1 MAWGGA
7 WVVALRAPEVV
18 LLGAGAGSPGL
29 SALPLALR
37 IARRTR
43 RVVRQNLFWAFTY
56 NLVALPLAVVGLLSP
71 VAAAAAMA
79 ASSLAVVANSLR
91 LRIR

>member
-1 MAWGGA
+1 
-7 WVVALRAPEVV
+7 VV
-18 LLGAGAGSPGL
+18 LLGTGVGGPGL

-37 IARRTR
+37 TARRTR
-43 RVVRQNLFWAFTY
+43 RVVVQNLGWAFTY
-56 NLVALPLAVVGLLSP
+56 NLVALPLAVAGLLSP
-71 VAAAAAMA
+71 IAAAAAMA